1 MKISVKFKFLLV
13 MLFSLAVS
21 VGVYAQIAPPISSE
35 GKQIYQFGVFAYKGV
50 ERTQEEF
57 APVIEAVNQKLK
69 NEYLNLQILSQDE
82 IYLGLQNNTL
92 DFVTTNPTHFLVARN
107 QFEVTGALA
116 TLMKNHEGQ
125 PIHALAGVII
135 AHASNQRVN
144 NLQDV
149 KNKTISVPGLEYM
162 GGYRAQAFELHLA
175 GISLKNEQVHI
186 SGSHQATIQDVLLGR
201 AAVGFI
207 RDGIVEGMIARGL
220 LDPNQIKVINV
231 QYRPDFPNLISTR
244 LYPEWPV
251 FALPHVSSHAKRHI
265 TAAMLDLDFEEINLP
280 TNPLY
285 GFTVPSDYLGVEDL
299 SRALRIPPF
308 EKREEITLNDLIEQ
322 HGDLLIFTLLFAIAL
337 FITIIALVVIVKRA
351 RASELYSRQL
361 LATQDEL
368 VLVNDGKE
376 LVDVSGGFLRFF
388 KGYYATLDAFK
399 QDYRCICD
407 LFIQR
412 EGYLFNYKSM
422 QWLERMIGM
431 PNQQH
436 KAIVNFQGQHTYFK
450 CSAVYSSQL
459 KLYLI
464 TMVDITELELANAQ
478 LAEQTRIAQQAN
490 QTKSNF
496 LANMSHE
503 IRTPMNGILGL
514 SELGMKELDP
524 AKLHHRLQ
532 KIHYSGT
539 QLLGIINDIL
549 DLSKIEAGRLDLNPQ
564 AFSLH
569 QLQQELLELYQPKAE
584 EKGIKIKI
592 ELDANLALG
601 YYGDDL
607 RLLQVLTN
615 LIGNAI
621 KFTEQGVVTLRILL
635 DHPSS
640 NDEVWLRFEVQDTG
654 KGISLE
660 QQQRLFKPFS
670 QADDSITRQFGGTGL
685 GLTISNKLVNL
696 MGGAPIRLQSE
707 LGQGSLFNFR
717 LPFVQLDEA
726 GIKQLLQNLTAN
738 KSIEQGQVQFNA
750 HVLLVEDNE
759 INQEVAGDQLKQLG
773 IHFDLAANG
782 EVAVSKAKETQ
793 YDLILMDIQMPVLDG
808 YHATQA
814 IRQFNSTVP
823 IIALTA
829 AAMIEDKKKAIE
841 SGMNDH
847 LSKPINKHELIA
859 SLQKWMV
866 NQQTNPSWVLIVH
879 PDANQLKTLAK
890 AYSQSGRVTVANNIE
905 KATEL
910 LSQPNNF
917 TALIIAEVWQAQVNN
932 WQQPFTLQVQV
943 V

>member
-1 MKISVKFKFLLV
+1 MKMNLTFPYWLV
-13 MLFSLAVS
+13 MLFSLATANA
-21 VGVYAQIAPPISSE
+21 YAQTPQPPSSE
-35 GKQIYQFGVFAYKGV
+35 GKQVYKFGVFAYKGA
-50 ERTQEEF
+50 ERTYHEF
-57 APVIEAVNQKLK
+57 APVIDAVNRKLK
-69 NEYLNLQILSQDE
+69 NEYLELQVLSQEE

-92 DFVTTNPTHFLVARN
+92 DFITTNPTHFLVARN

-116 TLMKNHEGQ
+116 TLVKNNESQ
-125 PIHALAGVII
+125 PIHSLAGVII
-135 AHASNQRVN
+135 AHSSNRHVN
-144 NLQDV
+144 NLQDI
-149 KNKTISVPGLEYM
+149 KNKTISFPGLEFM

-175 GISLKNEQVHI
+175 GVPLKNEQLKV
-186 SGSHQATIQDVLLGR
+186 SGTHYATIQDVLLGR

-207 RDGIVEGMIARGL
+207 RDGIIEGMAARGM
-220 LDPNQIKVINV
+220 LDPNQLKVINV
-231 QYRPDFPNLISTR
+231 QYRPDFPHVISTR

-265 TAAMLDLDFEEINLP
+265 TAAMLDLDFEEVNRP
-280 TNPLY
+280 NNPLY

-299 SRALRIPPF
+299 SRTLRIPPF
-308 EKREEITLNDLIEQ
+308 DKREEITLADLVEQ
-322 HGDLLIFTLLFAIAL
+322 HGDILIWTVLFAIAL
-337 FITIIALVVIVKRA
+337 MITIIALVVIVNRA

-361 LATQDEL
+361 LASQDEL

-388 KGYYATLDAFK
+388 KGYYPTLDAFK

-407 LFIQR
+407 MFIKR

-422 QWLERMIGM
+422 QWLEMMIAM

-436 KAIVNFQGQHTYFK
+436 KAIVNFQGQHTHFK
-450 CSAVYSSQL
+450 CSAVYSPKL

-464 TMVDITELELANAQ
+464 TMVDITDLELANEQ

-514 SELGMKELDP
+514 SELGMKEQEPD
-524 AKLHHRLQ
+524 KLHHRLQ

-564 AFSLH
+564 PFSVQ

-584 EKGIKIKI
+584 EKGIKIKV
-592 ELDANLALG
+592 EPDPSLALG
-601 YYGDDL
+601 YFGDDL
-607 RLLQVLTN
+607 RLRQVLTN

-621 KFTEQGVVTLRILL
+621 KFTEQGAVTLRIDL
-635 DHPSS
+635 DNQSS
-640 NDEVWLRFEVQDTG
+640 IDKVWLRFEVQDTG

-696 MGGAPIRLQSE
+696 MGGEPIRLQSE
-707 LGQGSLFNFR
+707 LGQGSVFSFR
-717 LPFVQLDEA
+717 LPLEILDDVQLM
-726 GIKQLLQNLTAN
+726 QLQQVLSAN
-738 KSIEQGQVQFNA
+738 RSIEQGHVRFNA

-782 EVAVSKAKETQ
+782 EVAVSKAKEKE

-814 IRQFNSTVP
+814 IRQFNSNVP

-841 SGMNDH
+841 AGMNDH
-847 LSKPINKHELIA
+847 LSKPINKHELIS

-866 NQQTNPSWVLIVH
+866 DKQANPNWVLIVH
-879 PDANQLKTLAK
+879 PDAQQLKTLAK
-890 AYSQSGRVTVANNIE
+890 TYSQSARVTVANSLE

-910 LSQPNNF
+910 LNQPNNF
-917 TALIIAEVWQAQVNN
+917 TELIIAEAWQAQANL
-932 WQQPFTLQVQV
+932 WQQQFTIQTLV